1 MQKLMVQYPNS
12 IHFRVRWGFDDSGP
26 TTDYYELYL
35 EYFKDKRIFV
45 YKDRW
50 RQKVETLLVYQNVDN
65 AMIREVTAEPEG
77 TAHDFA
83 HFKNVVAKRIVE
95 PPQ

>member
-1 MQKLMVQYPNS
+1 MVQYPNS
-12 IHFRVRWGFDDSGP
+12 IHYRVRWGFNGCCLDS
-26 TTDYYELYL
+26 TYRELYY
-35 EYFKDKRIFV
+35 EYFKDKKEFV
-45 YKDRW
+45 YKDGW
-50 RQKVETLLVYQNVDN
+50 VGKVETWPVYQNVD
-65 AMIREVTAEPEG
+65 AVTIKEVAAEPEG